1 MAREGWVPLRH
12 RSTLLGTARRLELV
26 DESELKRL
34 GQALK
39 KLECRQS
46 GLTPTNRLRLA
57 QFDDPAHIARLLDL
71 PDKLLSLARE
81 RPEVDRDGALLVQ
94 MAVAILILIFTGI
107 RLRNLGGCH
116 IERNIVRAGS
126 GKRQPLRFLFERH
139 EVKSHRVLDKPIPPV
154 LAQALD
160 RYIGRYRPRLV
171 GARDHGWL
179 FPGRTEKPKAKEALG
194 RQVKQ
199 TIREHTGMV
208 VNVHLFRHLNA
219 LLLDL

>member
-81 RPEVDRDGALLVQ
+81 RCEIDRDSALLVQ
-94 MAVAILILIFTGI
+94 MAVAVLILIFTGI

-116 IERNIVRAGS
+116 IERNIVRAGPARRHPR
-126 GKRQPLRFLFERH
+126 GILFERQ
-139 EVKSHRVLDKPIPPV
+139 EVKN
-154 LAQALD
+154 
-160 RYIGRYRPRLV
+160 PR
-171 GARDHGWL
+171 GARQAD
-179 FPGRTEKPKAKEALG
+179 PA
-194 RQVKQ
+194 
-199 TIREHTGMV
+199 HTGSGARSLYRAV
-208 VNVHLFRHLNA
+208 PPPSRRGPRSRLAVSRPHREA
-219 LLLDL
+219 QGQGGPGAADQEDDPR